1 MHNQD
6 HKKIT
11 MHKYTR
17 CILGNPLGEENPT
30 NLSLSQSFYYV
41 KSSLGMP
48 LENAMRVKA

>member
-1 MHNQD
+1 MHNQQIHNQD

-30 NLSLSQSFYYV
+30 NLSLSQSLYYV
-41 KSSLGMP
+41 NASLGMP
-48 LENAMRVKA
+48 LATA